1 MVAGLSLMYSIINT
15 IPQLFSIEET
25 YKNIEDNF
33 PQLFSIDWILMDM
46 EYNEANNAVL
56 KS

>member
-1 MVAGLSLMYSIINT
+1 MVAGLSLMYSIINR